1 MYLGICMYIH
11 IHVVYNNNL
20 KRGHKFER
28 KQGGMYGRVW
38 REGVEGRNDVT
49 AL

>member
-1 MYLGICMYIH
+1 MY
-11 IHVVYNNNL
+11 VYNNNL

-28 KQGGMYGRVW
+28 KQGGMYERIW
-38 REGVEGRNDVT
+38 REGVEGRDDVI